1 MSPLILRRILDVRG
15 EKRLLGRMG
24 RLDMV
29 AEPCGV
35 LRQAQDE
42 DASSRPLVRAIL
54 DRPHPEPVEG
64 RTSIPATAWVGTK
77 LSRRFVLAAGASAV
91 LLRVATTGAET
102 PKILRVGYVG
112 LQTVD
117 APIYQAFRLRMGE
130 LGYHAGSNFNFDYVQ
145 APSVEAYPESY
156 AAVMA
161 RKPDIILTAGNEP
174 ALRAAQSVAGGLP
187 IVLLAIDFDP
197 LAKGYVP
204 SLARPGGAI
213 TGIFVPQL
221 DLARKRI
228 ELARELLPRATRLG
242 IFSDQNSREQAE
254 AASEAARAIGLAPQ
268 LLEVTG
274 QPPDY
279 AGALAQMGAAPG
291 VPVMIPASPIFLR
304 DRAEIDALA
313 RERRL
318 VMIAAYR
325 ENAAAGAV
333 LSYGADLTDLF
344 HDIANVVDRVARGR
358 KPADL
363 PIEPPTHFHLALN
376 LKTAATLGLTV
387 SPTLLARAD
396 EVIE

>member
-1 MSPLILRRILDVRG
+1 VS
-15 EKRLLGRMG
+15 RLA
-24 RLDMV
+24 
-29 AEPCGV
+29 AEP
-35 LRQAQDE
+35 
-42 DASSRPLVRAIL
+42 
-54 DRPHPEPVEG
+54 
-64 RTSIPATAWVGTK
+64 
-77 LSRRFVLAAGASAV
+77 LSRRVVLAGAASALLLRAAGA
-91 LLRVATTGAET
+91 RAET

-112 LQTVD
+112 MQAVD
-117 APIYQAFRLRMGE
+117 APIYQAFRLRMAE
-130 LGYHAGSNFNFDYVQ
+130 LGYHAGSNFSFEYVQ

-156 AAVMA
+156 ATLIT
-161 RKPDIILTAGNEP
+161 RKPDIILSAGNEP
-174 ALRAAQSVAGGLP
+174 ALRAAQGVAGALP

-204 SLARPGGAI
+204 SLARPGGTI

-242 IFSDQNSREQAE
+242 IFSDQNSHEQAE
-254 AASEAARAIGLAPQ
+254 ASSEAARAVGLAPE

-279 AGALAQMGAAPG
+279 AGALAKMGEAPG
-291 VPVMIPASPIFLR
+291 EPVIIPASPIFLR

-313 RERRL
+313 RARRL
-318 VMIAAYR
+318 AMIAAYR

-344 HDIANVVDRVARGR
+344 RDIADVVDHVAKGR

-363 PIEPPTHFHLALN
+363 PIEPPNHFHLALN
-376 LKTAATLGLTV
+376 LKTAAALGLTV
-387 SPTLLARAD
+387 PPTLLARAD
-396 EVIE
+396 EVME